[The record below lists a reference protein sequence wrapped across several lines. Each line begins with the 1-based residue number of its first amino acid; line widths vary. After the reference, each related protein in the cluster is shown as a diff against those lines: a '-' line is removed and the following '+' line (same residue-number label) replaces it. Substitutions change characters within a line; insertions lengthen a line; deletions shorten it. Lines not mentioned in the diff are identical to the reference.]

1 LQQLNFSFHQK
12 KLSEYV
18 IGNEKRHLANERYE
32 NKYTEYV
39 ATFDAY
45 ETQKK
50 AKIVLEKARQSFAER
65 MKSVLET
72 EIQNG
77 INSCLP
83 HKQYKVVLRPRV
95 VRNKNTL
102 VLLLQDEYG
111 RQIPP
116 KVVEGDMLNQV
127 LSFCA
132 IVTISKRY
140 GYDTV
145 YYDEAFNSANIRSL
159 HLIRTLVSK
168 YAEEGVTFV
177 FVLQNPILL
186 YGLDRKL
193 IEMEAGLENVAEII
207 EEQVEKEPI
216 DEEWIDEMTSLFDS
230 LSKPQGGF
238 YGSPDHN

>member
-1 LQQLNFSFHQK
+1 MGRPRDLQTLFSLYK
-12 KLSEYV
+12 EKLQEY
-18 IGNEKRHLANERYE
+18 HASNERRRLAEERYKQ
-32 NKYTEYV
+32 KYTEYTQ
-39 ATFDAY
+39 TFEIY
-45 ETQKK
+45 EIQKK
-50 AKIVLEKARQSFAER
+50 AKVVLEKARQSFAEQ

-77 INSCLP
+77 VNSCLA
-83 HKQYKVVLRPRV
+83 HKQYKVVLKPRV
-95 VRNKNTL
+95 IRNKNTL

-140 GYDTV
+140 GFDTV

-168 YAEEGVTFV
+168 YVQEGITFV

-186 YGLDRKL
+186 YGLDRRV
-193 IEMEAGLENVAEII
+193 IEIEAGLENVAEVK
-207 EEQVEKEPI
+207 EDWVEKEPI
-216 DEEWIDEMTSLFDS
+216 DEDWIEEMTSLFDS
-230 LSKPQGGF
+230 LSKL
-238 YGSPDHN
+238 

>member
-1 LQQLNFSFHQK
+1 MFSLHKGKLQDYKVS
-12 KLSEYV
+12 
-18 IGNEKRHLANERYE
+18 NERWKLADERY
-32 NKYTEYV
+32 NQKYDEY
-39 ATFDAY
+39 TQTLEAY

-50 AKIVLEKARQSFAER
+50 AKVVLEKARQSYAEQI
-65 MKSVLET
+65 KSILET

-83 HKQYKVVLRPRV
+83 HKQYKVVLKPRV
-95 VRNKNTL
+95 FRNKQTL
-102 VLLLQDEYG
+102 VLLLQDEGG

-140 GYDTV
+140 GFDTV

-168 YAEEGVTFV
+168 YAEEGITFV

-186 YGLDRKL
+186 YGLDRRA
-193 IEMEAGLENVAEII
+193 IEIVAGLENVAEVV

-216 DEEWIDEMTSLFDS
+216 DEDWIEEVTTLFDS
-230 LSKPQGGF
+230 LSK
-238 YGSPDHN
+238 S